1 MGSQDRDRW
10 FWRKREITGFA
21 KPKLSWS
28 LIWQGAL
35 RTSNEKYQPQKGD
48 YWKCQPTSEWHRG
61 FDDRKHGACWGVQ
74 YLLHP
79 VFFADHQESGAWD
92 LCGVQKTDPSSREE
106 DWGAQTGIPW
116 ELVGYIHECSGSWPM
131 SLWKPLF
138 IILEGMWYWGERNVI
153 PAFRKGK
160 EENTGNYC
168 LVIFDLILVRVRD
181 QTTEE
186 ITSRHMK
193 EKKVIG
199 NSQCELGKENHA
211 SPIW

>member
-1 MGSQDRDRW
+1 MSV
-10 FWRKREITGFA
+10 
-21 KPKLSWS
+21 
-28 LIWQGAL
+28 QGAGQCL
-35 RTSNEKYQPQKGD
+35 CESHSSLSLKECGTGEK
-48 YWKCQPTSEWHRG
+48 E
-61 FDDRKHGACWGVQ
+61 
-74 YLLHP
+74 
-79 VFFADHQESGAWD
+79 
-92 LCGVQKTDPSSREE
+92 
-106 DWGAQTGIPW
+106 
-116 ELVGYIHECSGSWPM
+116 
-131 SLWKPLF
+131 
-138 IILEGMWYWGERNVI
+138 NVI

-211 SPIW
+211 SPI